1 MDLTISYL
9 SLTCPQKA
17 APFPHPGHNQGYVD
31 LERASLI
38 RKMFELYGTGNYSL
52 RETTSHEFSF
62 TGLLT
67 CKRCGWAITAEVKK
81 NKYIYYHCTGY
92 KGNCGNTRITE
103 EDLDKRFAEL
113 VRRVEVPSEIAEWI
127 KEALIESHNDER
139 TYHDTQIK
147 SLKVQY
153 KKLQTNC
160 TFDSGK
166 LYPIYNRPFDLLVK
180 SKGNDD
186 WLRGGN
192 ATKLELFLKMSKR
205 I

>member
-1 MDLTISYL
+1 M
-9 SLTCPQKA
+9 
-17 APFPHPGHNQGYVD
+17 D

-81 NKYIYYHCTGY
+81 NKYIYYRCTGY

-103 EDLDKRFAEL
+103 EDLDKKFAEL
-113 VRRVEVPSEIAEWI
+113 VRGVEVPSEIAEWI
-127 KEALIESHNDER
+127 KEALVESHNDER

-160 TFDSGK
+160 TFDSYSSHCAAWYHHSIGHAC
-166 LYPIYNRPFDLLVK
+166 P
-180 SKGNDD
+180 
-186 WLRGGN
+186 
-192 ATKLELFLKMSKR
+192 
-205 I
+205 